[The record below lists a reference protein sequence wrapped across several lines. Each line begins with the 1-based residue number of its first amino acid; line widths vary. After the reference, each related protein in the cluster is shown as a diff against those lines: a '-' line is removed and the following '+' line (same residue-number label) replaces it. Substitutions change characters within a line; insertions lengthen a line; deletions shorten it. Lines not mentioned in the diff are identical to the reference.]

1 MRHEIRATGEVEV
14 VGVFVTGTFP
24 KPPPAD
30 HIELP
35 WSPDGRARTHLR
47 KPSYAVCSHSY
58 IYPLKFASEDEIE
71 FGGFVDGPL
80 FERIK
85 AKVKELSPPQSG
97 EAG

>member
-1 MRHEIRATGEVEV
+1 MQARLAPGRIIWADKVLDPAGRNPKRRAFIALRHEIRATGEVEV

-58 IYPLKFASEDEIE
+58 IYPLKFAS
-71 FGGFVDGPL
+71 
-80 FERIK
+80 
-85 AKVKELSPPQSG
+85 
-97 EAG
+97 